1 MCGREKRRE
10 EVCKGVCSSQPR
22 AQIDMAGEDVRRNA
36 NEEPG
41 ERGDRHLEEDRETE
55 QDNEDGS
62 EPEDDHENDTMPVS
76 EETERTVQEQALP
89 FTSLAGKY
97 ETTVYFDPQTVAK
110 AQVVQVAEGG
120 SGWKAKMN
128 VFGTGQELKE
138 AYLVLQPHAL
148 FWFKSKNSVKAK
160 QVFVLDSYR
169 FETPPGSFA
178 EGEYPLD
185 VVQKSR
191 FYSYRFYMPN
201 ETSRQEWA
209 DALREQSLE
218 RWKRWTMTERIKAK
232 KMAVQLS
239 DAMKDVESLQYQLA
253 KADDEKKDALQV
265 LQRLEEAARTAEVEK
280 EEKERELRDNIQQ
293 LEDQLHSKSEEADS
307 LDRDLGDAAT
317 ELHALSAK
325 LEDKELTCN
334 SLESQMAEMKQCAEE
349 QRLQVQTLD
358 ATVSARSAEVEQL
371 KTLLV
376 EAEETKQ
383 LNLQE
388 LTTQT
393 EELKL
398 RERKLSSLQERQSE
412 IEKKLES
419 ANSQVE
425 SLQSTVRELNAT
437 LRAAEAE
444 QSRLQIA
451 EARLLTK
458 IDMLDKTVAGNKEE
472 KDDIIRKMRAAE
484 EEAKESQIGAAK
496 VQAEM
501 ERLLDKQEAHNKEDN
516 KLVEE
521 LYEEKRRSDKLK
533 FDLEAALSSSQQLQA
548 TIAGQTTK
556 LETLRLTLESKD
568 ADVANTKEQMRAEQQ
583 RCTLLEAKLQ
593 DCNSRITALQAEN
606 LSLSEETRKLRT
618 NLLEKT
624 DAVERL
630 EARTSAFDSYSTKQS
645 HEIQTVQMLL
655 AKARSEIH
663 YMEASLN
670 SKSFE
675 LEELRRSLENSSSTR
690 EQMLAENSRLVG
702 ETKMLQDKNARLQR
716 EKSEVQS
723 ELSSKEARIKALEN
737 VQSQL
742 ADYEEQIRS
751 LSEKLMTKNAE
762 LESLQTRSTWD
773 RPTNHVPVQY
783 HHVSTDNGSRH
794 AFERVSM
801 DNEKL
806 QAKLK
811 ETEQEIGAL
820 RTQLSKT
827 TEAQLAKERKHAVAE
842 SERLR
847 AAQQEADAMKRELLS
862 LQAKNKSNQALEKEY
877 TDILE
882 EIQAL
887 ERRERERE
895 SDISAVKAAG
905 VAQNAQIEALNAK
918 LAQAYSLLDAKIEK
932 LSLQESGKSKAPK
945 KATPPAAEPQE
956 PPRVTK
962 KTIKKKSPP
971 ESMIPQAVSYGQ
983 YRGGTP
989 AYGATAPKPRSTF

>member
-1 MCGREKRRE
+1 MEEGTRGTTRDEPGEEEREEGNETTEDERRE
-10 EVCKGVCSSQPR
+10 E
-22 AQIDMAGEDVRRNA
+22 
-36 NEEPG
+36 EE
-41 ERGDRHLEEDRETE
+41 EEE
-55 QDNEDGS
+55 
-62 EPEDDHENDTMPVS
+62 TMPVS
-76 EETERTVQEQALP
+76 EETARTVEEQTLP

-110 AQVVQVAEGG
+110 AQVVHVADGG

-128 VFGTGQELKE
+128 VFGAGQELKE

-169 FETPPGSFA
+169 FETPPGSYA
-178 EGEYPLD
+178 EGQYPLD

-191 FYSYRFYMPN
+191 YYSYRFYMPN
-201 ETSRQEWA
+201 ENTRQEWA

-218 RWKRWTMTERIKAK
+218 RWKRWTMTERIKATK
-232 KMAVQLS
+232 LAAQLS
-239 DAMKDVESLQYQLA
+239 ESMKDAESLRFQLA
-253 KADDEKKDALQV
+253 KAEGEKDDALQV
-265 LQRLEEAARTAEVEK
+265 LERLEEAARVAEVQR
-280 EEKERELRDNIQQ
+280 EEKERELRESIQQ
-293 LEDQLHSKSEEADS
+293 LEGQLSTKCEEADS
-307 LDRDLGDAAT
+307 LDRDLGDAAA

-325 LEDKELTCN
+325 LEDKESTCN
-334 SLESQMAEMKQCAEE
+334 NLESQMVEMKQCTEE
-349 QRLQVQTLD
+349 QRLQLKTLD
-358 ATVSARSAEVEQL
+358 ATMAARTAEVEQL
-371 KTLLV
+371 KTLLT

-388 LTTQT
+388 LTKQA

-398 RERKLSSLQERQSE
+398 RELKLSSLQQQHSE
-412 IEKKLES
+412 TEKKLEL
-419 ANSQVE
+419 ANSQVD
-425 SLQSTVRELNAT
+425 SLQSSVRELNVSV
-437 LRAAEAE
+437 REAEAE

-458 IDMLDKTVAGNKEE
+458 IDMLEKTVAGNKEE
-472 KDDIIRKMRAAE
+472 KDDILRKMRAAE

-501 ERLLDKQEAHNKEDN
+501 ERLLDKQEAHNKEDS

-521 LYEEKRRSDKLK
+521 LYEEKRKGDKLR
-533 FDLEAALSSSQQLQA
+533 FDLEAALKSSQQLQS

-556 LETLRLTLESKD
+556 LETLRLTLETKD
-568 ADVANTKEQMRAEQQ
+568 ADAASMKEQMRTEQQ

-593 DCNSRITALQAEN
+593 DCNSRIAALQAEN
-606 LSLSEETRKLRT
+606 LSLSEEFRKVRS

-675 LEELRRSLENSSSTR
+675 LEELRRSLENGSGTR

-723 ELSSKEARIKALEN
+723 ELSSKEARIKSLEN

-742 ADYEEQIRS
+742 AEYEEQIRS
-751 LSEKLMTKNAE
+751 LREKLMTKNAE
-762 LESLQTRSTWD
+762 LESMQTRSSWE
-773 RPTNHVPVQY
+773 RPASNSHLQH
-783 HHVSTDNGSRH
+783 HHVSHDDGSR
-794 AFERVSM
+794 AALERVSM

-811 ETEQEIGAL
+811 ETEQEISAL

-827 TEAQLAKERKHAVAE
+827 TEAQLAKEQKNAVAE
-842 SERLR
+842 SKRLR
-847 AAQQEADAMKRELLS
+847 NAQQEADAMKRELLS

-877 TDILE
+877 TEILE

-932 LSLQESGKSKAPK
+932 ISLQESGKSKAPK
-945 KATPPAAEPQE
+945 KAAAPPAESQE
-956 PPRVTK
+956 LPRVAK
-962 KTIKKKSPP
+962 KTVKKKSAP

-983 YRGGTP
+983 YRGATP
-989 AYGATAPKPRSTF
+989 AYGAVTTKPRSSF